1 MTLRENVAVES
12 NEPRRDAWQG
22 IRPVGTVERLRLTAG
37 WDGGVTAVDG
47 AVDSG
52 SGVLLLLDG
61 ANPGAAARAIAAL
74 YGNGDATS
82 VVSGTATD
90 FEWMQLCSS
99 VRDAMV
105 ALRPLLSD
113 PNALLAADDS
123 LAAMV
128 AAILQAAARRT
139 PIVIAGA
146 LPHIAAMAAQ
156 RVASQSSAWVFSA
169 VAPADAAAQIAQ
181 QRLALNPWASLA
193 WAPGDAVVE
202 SIARAL
208 VADLDGA

>member
-1 MTLRENVAVES
+1 MSLGENVAVAS
-12 NEPRRDAWQG
+12 NDPRRDAWRAV
-22 IRPVGTVERLRLTAG
+22 RPVGTVERLRLMAG
-37 WDGGVTAVDG
+37 WDGGVTAVDA

-52 SGVLLLLDG
+52 FGVLLLLDA

-74 YGNGDATS
+74 YGNGDATT
-82 VVSGTATD
+82 VVSGTSTD
-90 FEWMQLCSS
+90 VEWMQLCSS
-99 VRDAMV
+99 VRDTMV

-156 RVASQSSAWVFSA
+156 RVASPSRAWVFSA
-169 VAPADAAAQIAQ
+169 LAPADAAAQIAQ
-181 QRLALNPWASLA
+181 QRLALDPWASLA

-208 VADLDGA
+208 VADLDGT